1 MATQNLDQEA
11 RSRRGEMVNPLYQSN
26 SMWRVYRGLYQ
37 VGIRYIR
44 LMAQN
49 GSPLFTS
56 STSADWRNIVS
67 LGSFKGFHTLAR

>member
-11 RSRRGEMVNPLYQSN
+11 RSRRGEMVNCLFQSN
-26 SMWRVYRGLYQ
+26 SIWQVYRGLYQ
-37 VGIRYIR
+37 LEIRYIR
-44 LMAQN
+44 FMAQN

-56 STSADWRNIVS
+56 STSANWRNIVS